1 MEFWSGIHVYER
13 SAKSY
18 DNENYVFI
26 ILIFVTRRQLCGRVG
41 TVFGLDTCG
50 SVRPSVG
57 PFPELV

>member
-1 MEFWSGIHVYER
+1 VYER